1 MTSLEYGLITAWRRS
16 LIEISIYHKPFY
28 NSKHR
33 SKKNQWHH
41 IWSTIYSCARK
52 SSDIRKRFSSEKNTW
67 FWECCCKERVWLVMN
82 TLMMHFLAWFPMFW
96 CVVRPW
102 LCHAHCCYL
111 CSSHKLMFEDDDFML
126 RRIMTHR
133 RKNCWTVQ
141 VQRLE
146 LQMLDETTTCVH
158 VQLRSNLNRF
168 PIIREQ

>member
-1 MTSLEYGLITAWRRS
+1 MSLFAASNRGVRRINGIIFD
-16 LIEISIYHKPFY
+16 L
-28 NSKHR
+28 
-33 SKKNQWHH
+33 
-41 IWSTIYSCARK
+41 YSWARK
-52 SSDIRKRFSSEKNTW
+52 SSHQIRKCKVNLRGSIQRKTSDFKGVV
-67 FWECCCKERVWLVMN
+67 CCKERAWLIMN
-82 TLMMHFLAWFPMFW
+82 TLMMHLLAWFPMFW